1 MSESKI
7 YVGNLPFNIGFAELK
22 EQFAKFGEVAE
33 ATVITNKF
41 SGRSKGFGFVTF
53 TDSTS
58 AEKAIAEMDGKDF
71 GGRQI
76 TVNAAKPMEERPPR
90 DDRRERGPRRERSFE
105 DDE

>member
-1 MSESKI
+1 
-7 YVGNLPFNIGFAELK
+7 
-22 EQFAKFGEVAE
+22 
-33 ATVITNKF
+33 
-41 SGRSKGFGFVTF
+41 
-53 TDSTS
+53 
-58 AEKAIAEMDGKDF
+58 MDGKDF